1 MEMHRILFMLL
12 IVAVAWAVTKALTA
26 SMSLSP
32 DYFHR
37 KQNYG
42 TNWSF

>member
-1 MEMHRILFMLL
+1 MEIHRILFMLL
-12 IVAVAWAVTKALTA
+12 IVAVVWAVTKAPTA

-42 TNWSF
+42 AN